1 MKTEIETNFNIPASP
16 TTSDELDH
24 VAREWRRRSH
34 LGIPIPRELSEAY
47 GEYRRL
53 TEAERPRPVLVPQ
66 KRGAERQ
73 ALLDAI
79 SEAQQAKVKR
89 SLGQW

>member
-1 MKTEIETNFNIPASP
+1 MTDIIIPIDP
-16 TTSDELDH
+16 THSSELEE
-24 VAREWRRRSH
+24 VAREWRRRCH
-34 LGIPIPRELSEAY
+34 LGIPIPRQISESY

-53 TEAERPRPVLVPQ
+53 KEAERPRPVLVPQ

-79 SEAQQAKVKR
+79 SEAQRAKVRR